1 MEIPEIF
8 RQQLKDLV
16 LSWIL
21 EMRERRNVKD
31 VSSFLAFVHCHS
43 GKQLAASPFKK
54 NICLFGFVGS

>member
-16 LSWIL
+16 LSWIS

-31 VSSFLAFVHCHS
+31 GSSFWRLYTATVE
-43 GKQLAASPFKK
+43 K
-54 NICLFGFVGS
+54 N